1 MDRGRKIGYLWN
13 GDGMKR
19 ILTEQRR
26 TKLADYMLNMSV
38 ASLAV
43 AAFEG
48 KPWGIIPAVL
58 ALGVF
63 SS

>member
-1 MDRGRKIGYLWN
+1 
-13 GDGMKR
+13 MKG
-19 ILTEQRR
+19 ILTERR
-26 TKLADYMLNMSV
+26 RAKLADYMLNMSV
-38 ASLAV
+38 ACFAV

-63 SS
+63 FILTKED